1 MRDVY
6 KVCPTCEGEF
16 EARVDLCPDC
26 GVALVWS
33 AEPGFGERP
42 ASGARPARLAPS
54 PELVMVRFGDLGDV
68 RALAARLDRAGIPSF
83 TTIVPDPSLTAV
95 QLGAGNLYHDG
106 TFYLFVRP
114 EDFSAGQDVDRALL
128 AEHAAEVEGF
138 GGLPAFREDVCPAC
152 GAYLPEAAE
161 ECPSCELV
169 LRRPEGDEAEDEV

>member
-1 MRDVY
+1 MRDIY
-6 KVCPTCEGEF
+6 KVCPTCDGEF

-42 ASGARPARLAPS
+42 AGRTRSSRLAPS
-54 PELVMVRFGDLGDV
+54 PELVMLRFGDLGDV
-68 RALAARLDRAGIPSF
+68 RELAARLDRAGIPSF
-83 TTIVPDPSLTAV
+83 TSLVPDPSLSV
-95 QLGAGNLYHDG
+95 EQLGAGNLFHDG
-106 TFYLFVRP
+106 TFHLFVRP

-138 GGLPAFREDVCPAC
+138 GGLPAFPDDVCPAC
-152 GAYLPEAAE
+152 GAHLPEAAE

-169 LRRPEGDEAEDEV
+169 LRRPEGDEAGGEV